1 MKEQFALHF
10 RFSSRANASEI
21 NGIASRTV
29 TTIKTSG
36 TDDPVVSTLNGTLE
50 KDNNNL
56 TVSIARKMA
65 SDATPLVQLLK
76 SRRKKGIQS
85 LFKNVESACNRLNP
99 EVESAGKKLKEVI
112 KRHGSNMYSLAHDQL
127 TSGIDSLFKE
137 FEEPALVAALELT
150 GSAIIVAESKEANRL
165 YLAELG
171 KREND
176 DAKKED
182 PQLVGENS
190 KKVKDTLDQLMN
202 YLDACLAAKEN
213 AVLKTLYAE
222 LSGIFDQ
229 ANAVIKAR
237 NTRKKNGGNGN
248 GTPPVEPANK

>member
-1 MKEQFALHF
+1 MVNQI
-10 RFSSRANASEI
+10 SSRANASEI
-21 NGIASRTV
+21 NGIASRSV

-36 TDDPVVSTLNGTLE
+36 TDDVVITALNGTLE
-50 KDNNNL
+50 NDNNNL
-56 TVSIARKMA
+56 TVSIARKTA
-65 SDATPLVQLLK
+65 SDATPQVQLLK
-76 SRRKKGIQS
+76 SRRIKGIKS
-85 LFKNVESACNRLNP
+85 LFKNVESACHRLNP

-112 KRHGSNMYSLAHDQL
+112 KRHGSSMYTLAQDQL

-137 FEEPALVAALELT
+137 FEEPALVSALEIT
-150 GSAIIVAESKEANRL
+150 NSAIIVVESKEANRL

-182 PQLVGENS
+182 PQLVGENT
-190 KKVKDTLDQLMN
+190 KKVKETLDKLMN
-202 YLDACLAAKEN
+202 YLDSYLAAKEN

-229 ANAVIKAR
+229 ANAIIKAR
-237 NTRKKNGGNGN
+237 YTRKKNGGNGN
-248 GTPPVEPANK
+248 GTPPIEPANK